1 MGFDN
6 YFTVTGNLTRDPE
19 QSGNGPVRV
28 SVAVNARKKDKMTGE
43 WVDDPS
49 FFDVVVWERE
59 IGAGLTKGETVT
71 VTGRIKQERW
81 QDQQSGEN
89 RSKVVLVANTV
100 AKTIKKPKADAEVDW

>member
-19 QSGNGPVRV
+19 QSGNGPVKV
-28 SVAVNARKKDKMTGE
+28 AIAVNARKKDKMTGE

-59 IGAGLTKGETVT
+59 EAASLSKGSTVT
-71 VTGRIKQERW
+71 VTGRLKQERW
-81 QDQQSGEN
+81 DDRETGAK
-89 RSKVVLVANTV
+89 RSKVVLVANTIAMTV
-100 AKTIKKPKADAEVDW
+100 KKPKAEVDW